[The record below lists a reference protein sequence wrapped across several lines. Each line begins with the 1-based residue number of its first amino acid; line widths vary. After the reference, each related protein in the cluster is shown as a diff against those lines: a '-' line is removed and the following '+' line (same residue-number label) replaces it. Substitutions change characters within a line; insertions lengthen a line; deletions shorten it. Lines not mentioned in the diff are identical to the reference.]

1 MTQLDHIRAMLTTLS
16 AGAEI
21 MPLMD
26 EARKTQ
32 EVQQA

>member
-1 MTQLDHIRAMLTTLS
+1 MTQLDNIRAMLTALGS
-16 AGAEI
+16 GAEI